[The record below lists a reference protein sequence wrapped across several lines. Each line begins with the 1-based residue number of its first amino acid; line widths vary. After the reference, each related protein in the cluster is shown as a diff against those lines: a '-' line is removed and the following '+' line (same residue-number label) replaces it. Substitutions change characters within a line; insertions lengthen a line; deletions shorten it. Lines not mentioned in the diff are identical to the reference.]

1 MKKHMNTIEAFE
13 QDIKL
18 QENFIK
24 KFKPE
29 RPLSKTLQNKAIF
42 CGTGDSFAAAL
53 LAEAFSNFTIRALDP
68 LDTINNKNIIQR
80 KTIFLISVSGNT
92 RSNIRL
98 ARTMNDSVAVTANP
112 KSKLSLSCKK
122 TIVLNYPSSGVFT
135 SGSIGFLASMLTCI
149 SLVTKF
155 SIKGTS
161 DLFLNAQKESKKARL
176 TGRIFV
182 LGNMHTFPVSMYF
195 VAKLYEVL
203 GMNAQYERIE
213 QFSHMGLFS
222 TRKGDTVFIFDGNS
236 KYNTKLRK
244 NLLNAGLNVIH
255 IVPNAKKKIEQIC
268 YYTFVSQLIPLF
280 HAKMANQKHCFFV
293 SAKKLRNAS
302 SEMIY

>member
-1 MKKHMNTIEAFE
+1 
-13 QDIKL
+13 
-18 QENFIK
+18 
-24 KFKPE
+24 
-29 RPLSKTLQNKAIF
+29 
-42 CGTGDSFAAAL
+42 
-53 LAEAFSNFTIRALDP
+53 
-68 LDTINNKNIIQR
+68 
-80 KTIFLISVSGNT
+80 
-92 RSNIRL
+92 
-98 ARTMNDSVAVTANP
+98 
-112 KSKLSLSCKK
+112 
-122 TIVLNYPSSGVFT
+122 
-135 SGSIGFLASMLTCI
+135 MLTCI

-155 SIKGTS
+155 SIKRTS
-161 DLFLNAQKESKKARL
+161 DLFLNAQKESKKVRL

-255 IVPNAKKKIEQIC
+255 IVPIAKKKIEQIC

-280 HAKMANQKHCFFV
+280 HAKMGESKALLLCFC
-293 SAKKLRNAS
+293 KKITKRKLRNDLLS
-302 SEMIY
+302 FSHKV